1 LKFPRRLLFIAALI
15 LLPGLIL
22 GYLSFRSVKDERLLL
37 EKSQE
42 ARYEAL
48 AEAVERTIE
57 KTRQTLLDRLKADL
71 ADGGSAATP
80 LAAWALAARL
90 LENPVIQSVVVFR
103 DEEPVFPRLAA
114 PQVRPRLDS
123 LSAPAAPMHP
133 LEILVRAEWRARRP
147 AATLRTLQLLL
158 HGPDSLPA
166 HEREARFGYRL
177 LELKCLA
184 ALDETRLAIAAA
196 RALVQDLL
204 ASPDLESHHRTGFYL
219 SEIVT
224 IMTAREDLPR
234 DARGEF
240 FALHQRLPAFLANAD
255 IVERDWPAAPIE
267 VLRGQPYLPGDSLR
281 VHYHAGSPYLLIRF
295 PWLESNTQVL
305 ARLDEGVFAEALRAE
320 MTQDRRGPWR
330 DAAFSL
336 LDLRDDVVLAGDAPR
351 QQTAAIERMLEGT
364 FPAWRLVV
372 YKRPSG
378 ELIAQ
383 GRWRVILQ
391 YTVLAF
397 SLVSLL
403 IGVFVLFK
411 GLDNAQRLV
420 SMKAN
425 FLSAVSHELKTPL
438 TAIRMFSEMM
448 ASGRVPDD
456 KSRQYAGRISA
467 EAERLQGM
475 IEGILA
481 YTRLEENPAALRFEE
496 VDLSAVA
503 RETAALL
510 SEAFT
515 RADIRLIARLAPRA
529 TVSGDYNALRSIVQ
543 NLLENALKYS
553 PADTEVTLEVSAVNE
568 DIVLRVADRG
578 IGIDP
583 AEQKRVFEKFYRA
596 GDEMT
601 RKTRGSGL
609 GLALVKRI
617 ADAHGAAIRLNSRPG
632 TGTEMVVTFPAGK
645 PARQTRPDERN
656 E

>member
-1 LKFPRRLLFIAALI
+1 MKFPRRLLFIAALI

-48 AEAVERTIE
+48 AEGVERTID
-57 KTRQTLLDRLKADL
+57 KTRQTLLERLKIDL
-71 ADGGSAATP
+71 ADGGSAETP

-114 PQVRPRLDS
+114 PQLRADFDSLAAPVRP
-123 LSAPAAPMHP
+123 PHP
-133 LEILVRAEWRARRP
+133 LETLVRAEWRARRP
-147 AATLRTLQLLL
+147 AATLRALHLLL
-158 HGPDSLPA
+158 HGPDSLPD
-166 HEREARFGYRL
+166 HDIEARFGYRL
-177 LELKCLA
+177 LELKCLV
-184 ALDETRLAIAAA
+184 ALDETRVAIAAA
-196 RALVQDLL
+196 RTLVQDLL

-219 SEIVT
+219 AEIAS

-255 IVERDWPAAPIE
+255 IVEREWPAAPIE

-281 VHYHAGSPYLLIRF
+281 VHYHGGSPYLLIRF
-295 PWLESNTQVL
+295 PWLESNTQLL

-320 MTQDRRGPWR
+320 MAQDRRGPWR

-336 LDLRDDVVLAGDAPR
+336 VNLRDEVVLAGEAPR
-351 QQTAAIERMLEGT
+351 QQTTAIERMLDAP
-364 FPAWRLVV
+364 FPAWRLIV

-420 SMKAN
+420 NMKAN

-448 ASGRVPDD
+448 ASGRAPGE
-456 KSRQYAGRISA
+456 KGQQYAARIGA

-481 YTRLEENPAALRFEE
+481 YTRLEEDPVALRFEE

-503 RETAALL
+503 RESSALL
-510 SEAFT
+510 SETFA
-515 RADIRLIARLAPRA
+515 RAGIRLVTRLAPRA

-553 PADTEVTLEVSAVNE
+553 PGNTSVTLEVSAANE
-568 DIVLRVADRG
+568 DIVLRVADQG

-617 ADAHGAAIRLNSRPG
+617 VDAHGATIRLNSRPG
-632 TGTEMVVTFPAGK
+632 AGTEMLVTFSADTK
-645 PARQTRPDERN
+645 ERRSAT
-656 E
+656 

>member
-1 LKFPRRLLFIAALI
+1 MKFPRRLLFIAALI

-48 AEAVERTIE
+48 AEAVERTID
-57 KTRQTLLDRLKADL
+57 KTRQTLLERLKADL
-71 ADGGSAATP
+71 ADGGSAETP
-80 LAAWALAARL
+80 LAAWALASRL

-103 DEEPVFPRLAA
+103 DEEPVFPRLAL
-114 PQVRPRLDS
+114 PQLRPELDS
-123 LSAPAAPMHP
+123 LVAPARPAHP
-133 LEILVRAEWRARRP
+133 LEALVRAEWRARRP
-147 AATLRTLQLLL
+147 AAALRALHLLL
-158 HGPDSLPA
+158 RGPGGLPD
-166 HEREARFGYRL
+166 HEIEARFGYRL
-177 LELKCLA
+177 LELKCLV
-184 ALDETRLAIAAA
+184 ALDETQVAIVAA

-219 SEIVT
+219 SEIAS

-305 ARLDEGVFAEALRAE
+305 ARLDESVFADALRAE

-330 DAAFSL
+330 DAAFTL
-336 LDLRDDVVLAGDAPR
+336 INLRDDVVLAGDAPR
-351 QQTAAIERMLEGT
+351 QQATAIERMLDAP
-364 FPAWRLVV
+364 FPSWRLLV

-391 YTVLAF
+391 YTVLGF

-420 SMKAN
+420 NMKAN

-448 ASGRVPDD
+448 ASGRVPGE
-456 KSRQYAGRISA
+456 KGQQYAARIGA
-467 EAERLQGM
+467 EAERLHAM

-481 YTRLEENPAALRFEE
+481 YTRLEEDPVALRFED
-496 VDLSAVA
+496 VDLASVA
-503 RETAALL
+503 RESAVLL
-510 SEAFT
+510 SETFT
-515 RADIRLIARLAPRA
+515 RAGIRLVTRLAPRA

-553 PADTEVTLEVSAVNE
+553 PAGTDVALEVSVVNE
-568 DIVLRVADRG
+568 DIVLRVADQG

-617 ADAHGAAIRLNSRPG
+617 VDAHGAAIRLNSRPG
-632 TGTEMVVTFPAGK
+632 AGTEMIVTFPAERK
-645 PARQTRPDERN
+645 TRQTTT
-656 E
+656 

>member
-1 LKFPRRLLFIAALI
+1 MKFPRRLLLIAGLI

-48 AEAVERTIE
+48 AEAVERTIA
-57 KTRQTLLDRLKADL
+57 KTHETLFDRLRVDL
-71 ADGGSAATP
+71 ADGGSAETP
-80 LAAWALAARL
+80 LAAWTLAARL
-90 LENPVIQSVVVFR
+90 LENPLIQSVVVFR
-103 DEEPVFPRLAA
+103 NEEPVFPRLAA
-114 PQVRPRLDS
+114 AEPRPQMDS
-123 LSAPAAPMHP
+123 LLERAPPHP
-133 LEILVRAEWRARRP
+133 LEAVVRAEWRARRYLP
-147 AATLRTLQLLL
+147 ALRAVQQLL
-158 HGPDSLPA
+158 HGADSLRGDEA
-166 HEREARFGYRL
+166 EARFGYRL
-177 LELKCLA
+177 LELKCLV
-184 ALDETRLAIAAA
+184 ALDDTRTAIAAA
-196 RALVQDLL
+196 RALAQDLL
-204 ASPDLESHHRTGFYL
+204 ASTALESHHRTGFYL
-219 SEIVT
+219 AEIAA

-255 IVERDWPAAPIE
+255 IVEREWPAAPIE
-267 VLRGQPYLPGDSLR
+267 VLRGQPYLAGDSLR
-281 VHYHAGSPYLLIRF
+281 VHYHAGNPYLLIRF

-305 ARLDEGVFAEALRAE
+305 ARLDESVFAAALRGE
-320 MTQDRRGPWR
+320 MAQDRRGPWR

-336 LDLRDDVVLAGDAPR
+336 YNLRDEQVVAGDAPR
-351 QQTAAIERMLEGT
+351 QQIAAIERPVEGQ

-372 YKRPSG
+372 YKRPSS

-383 GRWRVILQ
+383 GRWRVMLQ
-391 YTVLAF
+391 YTLLGF

-403 IGVFVLFK
+403 VGLLVLFK
-411 GLDNAQRLV
+411 GLDDARRLV
-420 SMKAN
+420 NMKAN

-448 ASGRVPDD
+448 ASGRAPGEKGV
-456 KSRQYAGRISA
+456 QYAARIGA

-481 YTRLEENPAALRFEE
+481 YTRLEEDSAALRFEE
-496 VDLSAVA
+496 TDLAA
-503 RETAALL
+503 IGRESAALL
-510 SEAFT
+510 SEAFA
-515 RADIRLIARLAPRA
+515 RAGIRLNTSIAPRA
-529 TVSGDYNALRSIVQ
+529 PVNGDYNALRSVVQ

-553 PADTEVTLEVSAVNE
+553 PADTEVTLDVAAGSEE
-568 DIVLRVADRG
+568 IVLRVADQG

-583 AEQKRVFEKFYRA
+583 ADQKRVFEKFYRA

-617 ADAHGAAIRLNSRPG
+617 VDAHGGNIRLNSRTG
-632 TGTEMVVTFPAGK
+632 EGTEMIVAFPKSGTPRAATGK
-645 PARQTRPDERN
+645 PGVEG
-656 E
+656 

>member
-1 LKFPRRLLFIAALI
+1 MKFPRRLIFLAALI

-48 AEAVERTIE
+48 AEAVERTIA
-57 KTRQTLLDRLKADL
+57 KTRQSLFERLKADL
-71 ADGGSAATP
+71 ANGGSSETP

-103 DEEPVFPRLAA
+103 DDEPVFPRLAA
-114 PQVRPRLDS
+114 PPLRPAPDS
-123 LSAPAAPMHP
+123 LASFSRPAHP
-133 LEILVRAEWRARRP
+133 LEALVRAEWRARRP
-147 AATLRTLQLLL
+147 AATLRALQLLL
-158 HGPDSLPA
+158 HGPDSLPD

-177 LELKCLA
+177 LELKCLV
-184 ALDETRLAIAAA
+184 ALDETRVAIGAA
-196 RALVQDLL
+196 RALVHDLL

-219 SEIVT
+219 SEIVS

-267 VLRGQPYLPGDSLR
+267 VLRGQPFLPGDSLR

-305 ARLDEGVFAEALRAE
+305 ARLDEDVFAEALRAE
-320 MTQDRRGPWR
+320 MAQDRRGPWR
-330 DAAFSL
+330 DAAFGL
-336 LDLRDDVVLAGDAPR
+336 FNLRDDVVLTGDAPR
-351 QQTAAIERMLEGT
+351 QPVAAIERMLEAS

-372 YKRPSG
+372 YKRPAG

-383 GRWRVILQ
+383 GRWRVVLQ

-420 SMKAN
+420 NMKAN

-448 ASGRVPDD
+448 ASGRVPGE
-456 KSRQYAGRISA
+456 KGQQYAARIGA

-481 YTRLEENPAALRFEE
+481 YTRLEEDPVALRFEE
-496 VDLSAVA
+496 VDLAAVA

-510 SEAFT
+510 AEAFA
-515 RADIRLIARLAPRA
+515 RADIRLITHLAPKA
-529 TVSGDYNALRSIVQ
+529 MVNGDYNALRSIVQ

-553 PADTEVTLEVSAVNE
+553 PAGTAVTLEVSVANE
-568 DIVLRVADRG
+568 DIVLRVADQG

-583 AEQKRVFEKFYRA
+583 AEQKRVFDKFYRA

-601 RKTRGSGL
+601 RKARGSGL

-617 ADAHGAAIRLNSRPG
+617 VDAHGASIRLNSRPG
-632 TGTEMVVTFPAGK
+632 AGTEMIVVFPADG
-645 PARQTRPDERN
+645 ARRGGTT
-656 E
+656 